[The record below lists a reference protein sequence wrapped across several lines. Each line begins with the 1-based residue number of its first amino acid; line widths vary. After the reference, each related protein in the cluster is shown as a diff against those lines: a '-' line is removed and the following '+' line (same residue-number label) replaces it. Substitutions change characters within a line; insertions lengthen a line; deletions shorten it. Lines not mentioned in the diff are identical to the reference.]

1 MANIIL
7 LFFKLHIYDQ
17 NKFFTKLPL
26 CSPGLS
32 GAILSL
38 PVTSSVDCFNFA
50 FANLRGLE
58 DFDHHRPKIR
68 IYLYNAGT

>member
-7 LFFKLHIYDQ
+7 LFFNCIFTIKTS
-17 NKFFTKLPL
+17 FVTKLPL